1 MPALNISFLIL
12 TLHKLILFSK
22 VTDISKAMLI
32 MELPAGANKEKKA
45 IALRNLDHILEKAHA
60 VRAPGYGLRDRN
72 NCTYV
77 FNKLFVIEI

>member
-1 MPALNISFLIL
+1 
-12 TLHKLILFSK
+12 
-22 VTDISKAMLI
+22 

-72 NCTYV
+72 NCTYE